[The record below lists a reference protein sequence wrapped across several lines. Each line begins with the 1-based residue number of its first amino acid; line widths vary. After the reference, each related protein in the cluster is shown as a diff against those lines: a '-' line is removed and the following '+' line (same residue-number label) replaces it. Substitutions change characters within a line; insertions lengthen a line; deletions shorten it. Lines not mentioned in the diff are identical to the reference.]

1 MVIISCH
8 SSFQWA
14 RNLSSITQLVGER
27 RGHIILGEE
36 ISGHKEGTVT
46 APGLSRGQ
54 TGHGTIIIRDTAQ
67 SVKR

>member
-1 MVIISCH
+1 MGKKPIKYYTVSG
-8 SSFQWA
+8 
-14 RNLSSITQLVGER
+14 REKRTY
-27 RGHIILGEE
+27 LGEE
-36 ISGHKEGTVT
+36 ISCHKERTVT